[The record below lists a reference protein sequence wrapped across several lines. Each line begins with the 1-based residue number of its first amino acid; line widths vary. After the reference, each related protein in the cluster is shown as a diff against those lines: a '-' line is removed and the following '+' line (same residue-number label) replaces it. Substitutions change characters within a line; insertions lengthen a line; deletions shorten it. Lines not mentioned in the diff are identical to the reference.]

1 MSLKPSVV
9 EPVPKQTARVA
20 RAAFPKGNLY
30 LSMRDKLGALFED
43 VNFRDLYP
51 RRGQPAFAPWRLALI
66 TVMQFLEN
74 LSDRQ
79 ASEAVRSRIDWKYA
93 LSLELTDS
101 GFDHSVLSHFRDRLV
116 ESGRQQLLLDRVLD
130 LLREKKLLKERGRQR
145 TDSTHVLAA
154 IRVMNRL
161 ELVMETMRAA
171 LNDLAGAVPI
181 WLSQS
186 APPEWFVRYA
196 ARIEDSRLPR
206 TEKAREELAQAV
218 GRDGFYL
225 IEQIKNEQPDLLK
238 RESIEILERVWQRH
252 YTRDEAG
259 EVHWR
264 ANSELGRA
272 AEAIESPYDGEARHS
287 RKRATVWTGYKVHFS
302 ETCDEKSPRLVT
314 NVKTTRATE
323 QDVSATADIHEAL
336 AKKGLL
342 PARHLVDAGY
352 VDAELLIESEKDFR
366 VELFGP
372 PRVDPSWQA
381 RTGGYAAE
389 QFAIDW
395 ERRRAICPEGKAST
409 YWYQQRTREEYE
421 REVVKIRFRRADCL
435 RCASRGKC
443 VKSKTGAARMMIVP
457 TQPLY
462 ESLKRM
468 RQKLKDE
475 EGRREYQNR
484 AGIEATIAQVVRRS
498 GARRS
503 RYKGLEKTQLQEV
516 ATAAGINVLR
526 TINFI
531 ENKPLAK
538 TRKSRFARLSQ

>member
-30 LSMRDKLGALFED
+30 LSLRDKLGTLFED
-43 VNFRDLYP
+43 VDFSELYP

-79 ASEAVRSRIDWKYA
+79 AAEAVRSRIDWKYA
-93 LSLELTDS
+93 LSLELTDA

-116 ESGRQQLLLDRVLD
+116 ESGRQELLLDRVLD

-161 ELVMETMRAA
+161 ELVMETLRAA
-171 LNDLAGAVPI
+171 LNDLAEAVPI
-181 WLSQS
+181 WLSQIVPS
-186 APPEWFVRYA
+186 EWFVRYGV
-196 ARIEDSRLPR
+196 RIEESRLPR
-206 TEKAREELAQAV
+206 TEKARVELAEAV

-225 IEQIKNEQPDLLK
+225 LERIRQEQPDLLK
-238 RESIEILERVWQRH
+238 RESVEILERVWLRH

-264 ANSELGRA
+264 SNGELGRA
-272 AEAIESPYDGEARHS
+272 SEAIESPYDPEARHS
-287 RKRATVWTGYKVHFS
+287 RKREIVWTGYKVHFS
-302 ETCDEKSPRLVT
+302 ETCDDGLPRLMT
-314 NVKTTRATE
+314 NVRTTRATE
-323 QDVSATADIHEAL
+323 QDVSATTDIHRAL
-336 AKKGLL
+336 WKKGLL

-352 VDAELLIESEKDFR
+352 VDAELLVESEKRFA

-381 RTGGYAAE
+381 RAGGYAAE
-389 QFAIDW
+389 RFAIDW
-395 ERRRAICPEGKAST
+395 EKRQAICPAGKAST
-409 YWYQQRTREEYE
+409 DWYEQRTREEYE
-421 REVVKIRFRRADCL
+421 REVVRIRFRRKDCID
-435 RCASRGKC
+435 CAARAKC
-443 VKSKTGAARMMIVP
+443 VKSRAGAARMLIVP
-457 TQPLY
+457 ARPLY
-462 ESLKRM
+462 QALKKM
-468 RQKLKDE
+468 RQTLANE
-475 EGRREYQNR
+475 EGRHEYRAR
-484 AGIEATIAQVVRRS
+484 AGVEATIGQAVRRS
-498 GARRS
+498 GARRA

-516 ATAAGINVLR
+516 ATATGINLLR
-526 TINFI
+526 TINFL
-531 ENKPLAK
+531 EHKPLAK

>member
-30 LSMRDKLGALFED
+30 LSLRDKLGTLFDD
-43 VNFRDLYP
+43 VDFTELYP

-66 TVMQFLEN
+66 TIMQFLEN

-79 ASEAVRSRIDWKYA
+79 SAEAVRSRIDWKYA

-116 ESGRQQLLLDRVLD
+116 ESGRQELLLDRVLD

-171 LNDLAGAVPI
+171 LNDLSNAMPL
-181 WLSQS
+181 WLSGI
-186 APPEWFVRYA
+186 APSEWFTRYA
-196 ARIEDSRLPR
+196 VRIEEARLPR
-206 TEKAREELAQAV
+206 TEKARIELAEAV

-225 IEQIKNEQPDLLK
+225 IERIEREQPDLLK
-238 RESIEILERVWQRH
+238 RESVEILQQVWLRH

-264 ANSELGRA
+264 ANQQLGPA
-272 AEAIESPYDGEARHS
+272 SKAIESPYDREARHS
-287 RKRATVWTGYKVHFS
+287 RKRETVWTGYKVHFS
-302 ETCDEKSPRLVT
+302 ETCDEQSPRLVT
-314 NVKTTRATE
+314 NVLTTRATE
-323 QDVSATADIHEAL
+323 QDVSATADIHHAL
-336 AKKGLL
+336 KKKGLL
-342 PARHLVDAGY
+342 PSRHLVDAGY
-352 VDAELLIESEKDFR
+352 VDAELLVESEKEYR

-372 PRVDPSWQA
+372 TRVDPSWQA
-381 RTGGYAAE
+381 RTGGYAAH
-389 QFAIDW
+389 QFAINW
-395 ERRRAICPEGKAST
+395 EKRQAICPEGKTST
-409 YWYQQRTREEYE
+409 DWYERRTREEYE
-421 REVVKIRFRRADCL
+421 RDVVQIRFRRQDCL
-435 RCASRGKC
+435 RCAARSKC
-443 VKSKTGAARMMIVP
+443 VKSRSGAARMLIVP
-457 TQPLY
+457 AQPLY

-468 RQKLKDE
+468 RQKLNDE

-484 AGIEATIAQVVRRS
+484 AGVEATIAQAVRRS

-516 ATAAGINVLR
+516 ATAVGINVLR
-526 TINFI
+526 TINFL

>member
-1 MSLKPSVV
+1 MSLKPTVV

-30 LSMRDKLGALFED
+30 LSMRDKLGTLFED
-43 VNFRDLYP
+43 LDFTDLYP

-93 LSLELTDS
+93 LSLELTDA

-116 ESGRQQLLLDRVLD
+116 ESGRQERLLDRLLD
-130 LLREKKLLKERGRQR
+130 LLREKQLLKERGRQR

-171 LNDLAGAVPI
+171 LNDLAHAMPI
-181 WLSQS
+181 WLSGI
-186 APPEWFVRYA
+186 APSEWLARYA
-196 ARIEDSRLPR
+196 ARIEDTRLPR
-206 TEKAREELAQAV
+206 TEKARIELAETV

-225 IEQIKNEQPDLLK
+225 IERLKLEQPDLLK
-238 RESIEILERVWQRH
+238 RESVEILQKVWRRH

-259 EVHWR
+259 EAHWR
-264 ANSELGRA
+264 ANGELGPA
-272 AEAIESPYDGEARHS
+272 SEAIESPYDAQARHS
-287 RKRATVWTGYKVHFS
+287 RKRETVWTGYKVHFS
-302 ETCDEKSPRLVT
+302 ETCDDGAPRLVT
-314 NVKTTRATE
+314 NVKTTTATP
-323 QDVSATADIHEAL
+323 QDVSATADIHRAL
-336 AKKGLL
+336 EKKGQL

-352 VDAELLIESEKDFR
+352 VDAQLLVESEKDFG

-372 PRVDPSWQA
+372 ARGNPSWQA
-381 RTGGYAAE
+381 RSGGYAAE
-389 QFAIDW
+389 LFTIDW
-395 ERRRAICPEGKAST
+395 EKRHAICPEGKASSD
-409 YWYQQRTREEYE
+409 WYERRTREAYE
-421 REVVKIRFRRADCL
+421 REIVQIRFDRRDCL
-435 RCASRGKC
+435 GCDARGKC
-443 VKSKTGAARMMIVP
+443 VKSKTGAPRMLIVP
-457 TQPLY
+457 ARPLY
-462 ESLKRM
+462 EALNWM
-468 RQKLKDE
+468 RRKLKSE
-475 EGRREYQNR
+475 EGRREYRIR
-484 AGIEATIAQVVRRS
+484 AGVEATIAQAVRRS

-503 RYKGLEKTQLQEV
+503 RYRGLEKTQLQEV

-526 TINFI
+526 TINFL

-538 TRKSRFARLSQ
+538 TRKSRFARLAQ

>member
-30 LSMRDKLGALFED
+30 LSMRDKLGALFQD
-43 VNFRDLYP
+43 VDFTALYP

-79 ASEAVRSRIDWKYA
+79 AAEAVRSRIDWKYA
-93 LSLELTDS
+93 LSLQLTDS

-116 ESGRQQLLLDRVLD
+116 QSGRQELLLDRVLD
-130 LLREKKLLKERGRQR
+130 LLRDKQLLKERTRQR
-145 TDSTHVLAA
+145 SDSTHVLAA

-171 LNDLAGAVPI
+171 LNDLSKVMPI
-181 WLSQS
+181 WLSAS
-186 APPEWFVRYA
+186 APAEWFTRYA
-196 ARIEDSRLPR
+196 VRIEDTRLPR
-206 TEKAREELAQAV
+206 TEKGRTELAETV

-225 IEQIKNEQPDLLK
+225 LEQIRSEQPDLAK
-238 RESIEILERVWQRH
+238 RESVKILQQVWLRH

-264 ANSELGRA
+264 SNQQLGPA
-272 AEAIESPYDGEARHS
+272 AEAIESPYDLEARHS
-287 RKRATVWTGYKVHFS
+287 RKRETVWTGYKVHFS

-314 NVKTTRATE
+314 NVLTTRATE
-323 QDVSATADIHEAL
+323 QDVSATADIHRSL
-336 AKKGLL
+336 KKKGLL

-352 VDAELLIESEKDFR
+352 VDAELLVESEKQYR
-366 VELFGP
+366 VDLFGP
-372 PRVDPSWQA
+372 TRVDPSWQA

-389 QFAIDW
+389 QFLIDW
-395 ERRRAICPEGKAST
+395 DKRQAICPEGKAST
-409 YWYQQRTREEYE
+409 YWYEQRTREQYE
-421 REVVKIRFRRADCL
+421 REVVKIRFRRRDCL
-435 RCASRGKC
+435 ECTSRGKC
-443 VKSKTGAARMMIVP
+443 VKSRSGAARMMIVP
-457 TQPLY
+457 GKPLY
-462 ESLKRM
+462 EALNGM

-475 EGRREYQNR
+475 EGRREYRNR
-484 AGIEATIAQVVRRS
+484 AGVEATIAQAVRRS

-526 TINFI
+526 TINFL
-531 ENKPLAK
+531 EHKPLAK

>member
-9 EPVPKQTARVA
+9 EPVPRATARVA

-30 LSMRDKLGALFED
+30 ISMRDKLGTLFED
-43 VNFRDLYP
+43 VDFTELYP
-51 RRGQPAFAPWRLALI
+51 RRGQSAFAPWRLALI

-79 ASEAVRSRIDWKYA
+79 AAEAVRSRIDWKYA

-101 GFDHSVLSHFRDRLV
+101 GFDHSVLSHFRDRLI
-116 ESGRQQLLLDRVLD
+116 ESGRQELLLDRVLD
-130 LLREKKLLKERGRQR
+130 LLREKKLLKERGKQR

-161 ELVMETMRAA
+161 ELVMETLRAA
-171 LNDLAGAVPI
+171 LNDLSEVVPI
-181 WLSQS
+181 WLSGV
-186 APPEWFVRYA
+186 ALPEWFVRYA
-196 ARIEDSRLPR
+196 ARIEDTRLPR
-206 TEKAREELAQAV
+206 TEKARQELAEAV
-218 GRDGFYL
+218 GADGFYL
-225 IEQIKNEQPDLLK
+225 LERIRQEQPDLLK
-238 RESIEILERVWQRH
+238 RESVEILQQVWRRH
-252 YTRDEAG
+252 YTRDDAG

-264 ANSELGRA
+264 TNSELGPA
-272 AEAIESPYDGEARHS
+272 AEAIESPYDREARHS
-287 RKRATVWTGYKVHFS
+287 RKREIVWTGYKVHFS
-302 ETCDEKSPRLVT
+302 ETCDEKVPRLVT
-314 NVKTTRATE
+314 NVLTTRATE

-336 AKKGLL
+336 KKKGLL
-342 PARHLVDAGY
+342 PSRHLVDAGY
-352 VDAELLIESEKDFR
+352 VDAELLVESEKQYM

-372 PRVDPSWQA
+372 TRVDPSWQA
-381 RTGGYAAE
+381 RTGGYAAQ
-389 QFAIDW
+389 QFTIDW
-395 ERRRAICPEGKAST
+395 EKKRAICPQGKAST
-409 YWYQQRTREEYE
+409 YWYQQQTREQYE
-421 REVVKIRFRRADCL
+421 REVVKIRFSRRDCL
-435 RCASRGKC
+435 QCVSRGKC
-443 VKSKTGAARMMIVP
+443 VKSRSGAPRMMIVP
-457 TQPLY
+457 AQPLY

-484 AGIEATIAQVVRRS
+484 AGVEAMIAQAVRRS

-526 TINFI
+526 TINFL

-538 TRKSRFARLSQ
+538 TRKSRFARLSH